1 MRSMMLASFLLLSA
15 ALALGLGACN
25 NTTPPRLYAQM
36 SWKMRCPNPASLPS
50 DCSMG
55 CTEGMDRFIDSFTG
69 ENGTSITCSVTETAD
84 QRILNFRFQH
94 VNGYAVQFQNV
105 AVPLNGGSALTGTVR
120 FREDNEYQG
129 LAGAVAPS
137 TSQPCQVSNVEFF
150 RDEMSGDPTIRGHV
164 LCQTM
169 RSDANRMLCRGLSAS
184 GGAGTLTSPSEFVIF
199 GCPGLVLPA
208 P

>member
-1 MRSMMLASFLLLSA
+1 MRSTMLASFLLLSA
-15 ALALGLGACN
+15 VLALALGACN
-25 NTTPPRLYAQM
+25 NTTAPRLYGQM
-36 SWKMRCPNPASLPS
+36 SWKMRCPNPSTAPS

-69 ENGTSITCSVTETAD
+69 EMGTSITCSVTETAD
-84 QRILNFRFQH
+84 QRILNFRMQH

-120 FREDNEYQG
+120 FREDNEYSG
-129 LAGAVAPS
+129 LAGGVAPS
-137 TSQPCQVSNVEFF
+137 PTQPCQISNVEFF
-150 RDEMSGDPTIRGHV
+150 REETSGDPTIRGSV

-169 RSDANRMLCRGLSAS
+169 RSDANRMLCRGLSAT
-184 GGAGTLTSPSEFVIF
+184 GGAGTVSSPAEFVIF

-208 P
+208 I